1 MLMRP
6 WAWCR
11 DHTYTVIWTE
21 HGQRERRGE
30 PHLTGGAQSEC
41 GQASH
46 CVQGCRG
53 EHYAVVMVSFRKG
66 QGWELSG
73 TIGYNYCC
81 WRVINY
87 KHWSR
92 AVFVLR
98 FRVSVTV
105 LRSYQLEHR
114 GQGSKFRRCRK
125 MRWTMNYDP
134 TGQTHSSFSG
144 PVLQYSWLV
153 QSCEDNKCIRGK
165 ISLDH

>member
-30 PHLTGGAQSEC
+30 PHLSGGAQSEC

-53 EHYAVVMVSFRKG
+53 EHYAVVRVSFRKG

-73 TIGYNYCC
+73 TIEYNYCC
-81 WRVINY
+81 RRRSITYDDLEPCSSWNLESPWLCWDPIN
-87 KHWSR
+87 WSMEGKVR
-92 AVFVLR
+92 NFVDVEKCAEPWIMIQQVRL
-98 FRVSVTV
+98 T
-105 LRSYQLEHR
+105 
-114 GQGSKFRRCRK
+114 
-125 MRWTMNYDP
+125 
-134 TGQTHSSFSG
+134 
-144 PVLQYSWLV
+144 PV
-153 QSCEDNKCIRGK
+153 
-165 ISLDH
+165 SLDLYYNIHDLFSHARIINASEVKLA